1 MKKILLVFSFLLCL
15 LASITAQ
22 TPQQFK
28 YQAVARDASGQP
40 YVSTPL
46 QLRFYVAQGNANG
59 PAVYAEEHA
68 VTTTSL
74 GVFDLNIGAGIP
86 IGGGSLANIDWS
98 AGPYFLRVELNP
110 NASGGAFI
118 PMGAS
123 QLLSVPYALY
133 AETSGSD
140 RDEQTLSINGAQL
153 SISGGNSV
161 VLPAGPQGPTGP
173 AGATGASG
181 PMGPQGPTGLTGAT
195 GPQGLPGVAG
205 PTGATGPMGLQGPA
219 GPTGANGPQGL
230 PGVAGPQG
238 ATGPMGPAGTY
249 AAGAG
254 ISISNAV
261 ISAADNSPVNE
272 LQTHSLNGNVLS
284 ISGAN
289 GAGTHGASVTLPSSG
304 GSNYLGGSG
313 ISIVPGFTGDFIINN
328 AAPSKWTENGQNI
341 HNTNGGTVTIGTTTP
356 SGHSQLTVVGDHP
369 NTGYGVTGSGTSTGV
384 AGYGGAVGVAGG
396 SENGAAVLGISNFGY
411 GGFFSSPLGGHAL
424 ITEQG
429 NVGIGTNSPQYKL
442 DVWGTARILDELTV
456 NSDITSGN
464 IFPAADNTAD
474 LGDPGFRWRSIHT
487 GELRAVVTTAPQ
499 TAMIAMNT
507 DPNGYAAEFFGDVAV
522 VGNLAKSGGTFK
534 IDHPLAPADK
544 YLYHSFVESPDM
556 MNIYNGNATTDAAG
570 MATVELPAYFEALNM
585 EFRYQLTCIGQFAQA
600 IVKEKVAGNHFVIQT
615 DKPGVEVSWQV
626 TGIRQDAYAKA
637 HRVVPEVE
645 KKAEDKGKYLHP
657 ELFGAKP
664 EERIGSHRATGAA
677 SKE

>member
-1 MKKILLVFSFLLCL
+1 MKKIMLVFSFLLCL
-15 LASITAQ
+15 LANISAQ
-22 TPQQFK
+22 SPQQFK

-40 YVSTPL
+40 YASTPL
-46 QLRFYVAQGNANG
+46 RLRFFIAQSNANG
-59 PAVYAEEHA
+59 PAVYAEEHT

-74 GVFDLNIGAGIP
+74 GVFDLNIGGGTP
-86 IGGGSLANIDWS
+86 IGGGSLANVDWS

-110 NASGGAFI
+110 NANGGAFI

-133 AETSGSD
+133 AESSGSD
-140 RDEQTLSINGAQL
+140 RDEQTLSVNGTQL
-153 SISGGNSV
+153 SISGGNTVS
-161 VLPAGPQGPTGP
+161 LPAGPQGPTGP
-173 AGATGASG
+173 AGPQGATG
-181 PMGPQGPTGLTGAT
+181 PMGPQGPTGPTGAA
-195 GPQGLPGVAG
+195 GPQGLPGI
-205 PTGATGPMGLQGPA
+205 
-219 GPTGANGPQGL
+219 
-230 PGVAGPQG
+230 AGPQG
-238 ATGPMGPAGTY
+238 ATGPIGPQGPAGPMGATGPQGP
-249 AAGAG
+249 AGNYTAGSG

-272 LQTHSLNGNVLS
+272 LQTLSLNGNVLS

-289 GAGTHGASVTLPSSG
+289 GSGTHGATVTLPSGG

-313 ISIVPGFTGDFIINN
+313 ISIVPGFLGDFIINN
-328 AAPSKWTENGQNI
+328 TAPSKWTENGSNI
-341 HNTNGGTVTIGTTTP
+341 YNTNGGTVTIGTTTP

-369 NTGYGVTGSGTSTGV
+369 NTGYGITGSGTSTGV
-384 AGYGGAVGVAGG
+384 AGYGGAAGVAGG

-411 GGFFSSPLGGHAL
+411 GGFFSSPFGGHAL

-442 DVWGTARILDELTV
+442 DVWGTARIVDELTV
-456 NSDITSGN
+456 NSDITCGN
-464 IFPAADNTAD
+464 IFPAADNVAD
-474 LGDPGFRWRSIHT
+474 LGDPGFRWRSMHT

-499 TAMIAMNT
+499 TAIIGMNT
-507 DPNGYAAEFFGDVAV
+507 DPNGYAAEFFGDVEV
-522 VGNLAKSGGTFK
+522 IGNLAKSAGTFK

-600 IVKEKVAGNHFVIQT
+600 IVKEKVAGNRFVIQT

-637 HRVVPEVE
+637 NRVVPEVE
-645 KKAEDKGKYLHP
+645 KKADDKGKYLHP

-664 EERIGSHRATGAA
+664 EDRIGSHRATGAA